1 MPHFSLSWQSEG
13 EWQPFRQRAQLPLL
27 WRMVS
32 FSARLKN

>member
-1 MPHFSLSWQSEG
+1 MPQPSVSWQSEVK
-13 EWQPFRQRAQLPLL
+13 WQPVRQRAQLPLL